1 MNNMD
6 KLCKIIEEELGKIAE
21 KGLNTGNL
29 ETAYKLI
36 DMYKDIK
43 NTEYWDTKGEYYMAV
58 LDEMN
63 GGYSQENYSMANG
76 YSERGR
82 RRDSMGR
89 YSREGGG
96 YSRNSYDSGESYNG
110 ESFARG
116 GRGYSN
122 RGYSREGNGY
132 SRNGYSGAYDDYMDA
147 KHSYRAGK
155 TPECKQRLMDNLEQ
169 YMDDFTQQMEEMLR
183 DSDCQEERATIKR
196 YIEKIKNIA

>member
-63 GGYSQENYSMANG
+63 GGYSQG
-76 YSERGR
+76 KI
-82 RRDSMGR
+82 
-89 YSREGGG
+89 
-96 YSRNSYDSGESYNG
+96 
-110 ESFARG
+110 
-116 GRGYSN
+116 
-122 RGYSREGNGY
+122 
-132 SRNGYSGAYDDYMDA
+132 GA
-147 KHSYRAGK
+147 
-155 TPECKQRLMDNLEQ
+155 CL
-169 YMDDFTQQMEEMLR
+169 
-183 DSDCQEERATIKR
+183 
-196 YIEKIKNIA
+196 